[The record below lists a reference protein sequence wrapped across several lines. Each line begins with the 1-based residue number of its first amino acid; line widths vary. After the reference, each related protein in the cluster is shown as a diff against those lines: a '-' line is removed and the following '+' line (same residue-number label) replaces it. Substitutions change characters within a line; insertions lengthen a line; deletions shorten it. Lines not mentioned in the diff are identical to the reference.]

1 MRWKKYI
8 IETSE
13 NNEDFICGALIN
25 AGIMNFEVEDKR
37 GITPEE
43 KEAMHIDIEPE
54 LVDDGRVKI
63 IFYMEMDTSPLIEVV
78 TLNQVREAIN
88 ELSSVIDTEDVHISE
103 DVTDEKDWI
112 NNWKEYFKPFK
123 VGNILIKPSWENIE
137 DTEGAEMII
146 EIDPGTAFGT
156 GLHETTRLCINMLQK
171 YVYKDTALLDV
182 GCGSGILSII
192 AAKMGA
198 NPVVGIDI
206 DEIATEASG
215 ENAVRNGV
223 KDIKWITGDMINGK
237 ATAMAVGYDAYDVVV
252 ANILADVIIP
262 LSKVIPKHM
271 KSGGIF
277 ITSGIINTKKD
288 EVLKE
293 LTGNEAF
300 ELEEIA
306 EDGDWV
312 SIVVRKK

>member
-1 MRWKKYI
+1 
-8 IETSE
+8 
-13 NNEDFICGALIN
+13 
-25 AGIMNFEVEDKR
+25 
-37 GITPEE
+37 
-43 KEAMHIDIEPE
+43 
-54 LVDDGRVKI
+54 
-63 IFYMEMDTSPLIEVV
+63 
-78 TLNQVREAIN
+78 
-88 ELSSVIDTEDVHISE
+88 
-103 DVTDEKDWI
+103 
-112 NNWKEYFKPFK
+112 
-123 VGNILIKPSWENIE
+123 
-137 DTEGAEMII
+137 
-146 EIDPGTAFGT
+146 
-156 GLHETTRLCINMLQK
+156 
-171 YVYKDTALLDV
+171 
-182 GCGSGILSII
+182 
-192 AAKMGA
+192 
-198 NPVVGIDI
+198 
-206 DEIATEASG
+206 
-215 ENAVRNGV
+215 VRNGV